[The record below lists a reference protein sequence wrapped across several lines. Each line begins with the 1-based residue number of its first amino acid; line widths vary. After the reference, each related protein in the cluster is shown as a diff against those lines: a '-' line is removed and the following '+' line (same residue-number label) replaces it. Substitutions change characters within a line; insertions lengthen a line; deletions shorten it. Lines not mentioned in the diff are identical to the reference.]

1 MEEAAEVEAGAC
13 TDASDSDDA
22 RMCERACCCVRMW
35 GDEGDD
41 DAKEDVDEDGES
53 GSGRVMVRVRFVWV
67 VGRGD
72 ALLCCG
78 CDCCWCDCCSA
89 AATRELMFCM
99 CK

>member
-1 MEEAAEVEAGAC
+1 MEAGAC

-67 VGRGD
+67 GVW
-72 ALLCCG
+72 CG
-78 CDCCWCDCCSA
+78 AQTPTKQASKLRLNA
-89 AATRELMFCM
+89 
-99 CK
+99 